1 MRINALILS
10 LAAACAA
17 AVVPA
22 AHAKTFKWAS
32 QGEISTWDI
41 HSQNN
46 ALQNGLHSSMC
57 TKPW

>member
-1 MRINALILS
+1 MQLRALFLS
-10 LAAACAA
+10 MVAASMLAAA
-17 AVVPA
+17 PA